1 MSADNG
7 IYILKTKDQY
17 RVAYF
22 TNPEIMYYSPII
34 GIYEDE
40 IVSSRAVELWGD
52 SKFTRKESI
61 ALHLAHNWASKLPIC
76 EYGVNLVKVNKT
88 WKELMKDARTHAKR
102 EIDFIK
108 KDSNKDYFDGS
119 KNYLNMDKL
128 QKIADGYYLVE
139 WLHREQYNKDLRKHD
154 CGYWSVCYDKGC
166 KCAIENNVDGF
177 NNEVYIKMK
186 KRRG

>member
-17 RVAYF
+17 RVAHFQNAEY
-22 TNPEIMYYSPII
+22 MYYSAITD
-34 GIYEDE
+34 IYSDE
-40 IVSSRAVELWGD
+40 VVPSRAVELWGD
-52 SKFTRKESI
+52 GKFTRREEI
-61 ALHLAHNWASKLPIC
+61 ALRLAHRWASGLPIC
-76 EYGVNLVKVNKT
+76 EYGVNLIKVNET
-88 WKELMKDARTHAKR
+88 WKDLMKEARTYAKR
-102 EIDFIK
+102 EVEVIK
-108 KDSNKDYFDGS
+108 KAGTQDYWD
-119 KNYLNMDKL
+119 MEKL
-128 QKIADGYYLVE
+128 QKIADGYYLAE

-186 KRRG
+186 NEEVA